1 MTENATSAVKKQGSM
16 KYVVILALSAGMAGL
31 LYGYD
36 TVSISGAIEFLRQ
49 AYNLSAGLQ
58 GLVISSIMIGGV
70 VGVGFSGFLADKI
83 GRRKVLLIGAACF
96 FFAALWSA
104 FTYTPWTLIA
114 ARIVGGVGIGL
125 GLRTGHHLHHRMRS
139 GQVPWHPELRIP
151 AAHHPRHLPDQRHQ
165 LRHRQ
170 RGQPRLGHQLRLALD
185 ARHRLHPGG
194 HLLPRA
200 VPLPGIPALP
210 HPVRS

>member
-70 VGVGFSGFLADKI
+70 VGVGSPASSPI
-83 GRRKVLLIGAACF
+83 RSAA
-96 FFAALWSA
+96 
-104 FTYTPWTLIA
+104 
-114 ARIVGGVGIGL
+114 V
-125 GLRTGHHLHHRMRS
+125 RS
-139 GQVPWHPELRIP
+139 SS
-151 AAHHPRHLPDQRHQ
+151 
-165 LRHRQ
+165 
-170 RGQPRLGHQLRLALD
+170 LALP
-185 ARHRLHPGG
+185 ASSSQPCGPPSPT
-194 HLLPRA
+194 PRG
-200 VPLPGIPALP
+200 P
-210 HPVRS
+210 

>member
-1 MTENATSAVKKQGSM
+1 MTENTTSAVKKQGSM

-83 GRRKVLLIGAACF
+83 GRRRCCSSVQPASSSRLC
-96 FFAALWSA
+96 
-104 FTYTPWTLIA
+104 
-114 ARIVGGVGIGL
+114 GL
-125 GLRTGHHLHHRMRS
+125 PSPTAHGL
-139 GQVPWHPELRIP
+139 
-151 AAHHPRHLPDQRHQ
+151 
-165 LRHRQ
+165 
-170 RGQPRLGHQLRLALD
+170 
-185 ARHRLHPGG
+185 
-194 HLLPRA
+194 
-200 VPLPGIPALP
+200 
-210 HPVRS
+210 